1 MDVCTYL
8 LDLPA
13 LRTGDPGDALAA
25 GVLVGLQRGLQPRQ
39 HGGGGRRSVWVAPFA
54 FRLNNLNCFLKKQ
67 VRKCFIMFIIS
78 VKLLQTKFH
87 QMYFP
92 CVSFCPYKPI
102 DEKVKLFLQV
112 MLFF

>member
-1 MDVCTYL
+1 MDGCTYL

-13 LRTGDPGDALAA
+13 LRARDPGDALAA

-54 FRLNNLNCFLKKQ
+54 FRLNNSVFFKKAGQ
-67 VRKCFIMFIIS
+67 EMFHIFIIS

-112 MLFF
+112 MLLF